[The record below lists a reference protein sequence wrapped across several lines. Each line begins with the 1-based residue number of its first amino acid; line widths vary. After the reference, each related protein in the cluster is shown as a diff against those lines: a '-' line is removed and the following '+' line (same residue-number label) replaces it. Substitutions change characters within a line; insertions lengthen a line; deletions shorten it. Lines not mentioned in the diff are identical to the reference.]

1 MLCAK
6 FCWNLPIGSGKEG
19 FHKSSMYGY
28 MHDVAIIST
37 DKRCVPSI
45 EQFWI
50 PLTQVFLDSPSG
62 PGGDFWKLP
71 IYF

>member
-6 FCWNLPIGSGKEG
+6 FSWNWPIGSEKEG
-19 FHKSSMYGY
+19 FHKSYMYSY
-28 MHDVAIIST
+28 MHYVTIIST

-50 PLTQVFLDSPSG
+50 LLTQVFLDSPSG
-62 PGGDFWKLP
+62 LGKDFWKLP